1 MVLAQ
6 SHSILA
12 DDGSP
17 LALLRQRRAEADAQ
31 LPRSLVTSSLLA
43 LTFVVAVMMGQV
55 AFRGDARTWREIPIP
70 PIEWPSHEATE
81 VDPVPGG
88 SVPPSAVVDT
98 RGIIKPVEELPPE
111 DVKDV
116 IAPTRSIV
124 QPGGG
129 IADPTGGPVSGTGS
143 GETTAPVEP
152 KWGDFVYYEEAPDL
166 VTPVSP
172 AYPAIAMQAG
182 LEGSVSVRM
191 LVGTD
196 GRVKRAE
203 IDKSSVMFN
212 DAALAAARQWIF
224 TPAKS
229 NGHPVAV
236 WVLLPVEFKLR

>member
-6 SHSILA
+6 SQSILA

-43 LTFVVAVMMGQV
+43 LTFVVAVMVGQL
-55 AFRGDARTWREIPIP
+55 AIRGDTAQWRDVPIP
-70 PIEWPSHEATE
+70 PIEWPSHEVKKVA
-81 VDPVPGG
+81 PIPGG
-88 SVPPSAVVDT
+88 DVPPSDGVDT
-98 RGIIKPVEELPPE
+98 RGIILPVEELPPE
-111 DVKDV
+111 DVEDV
-116 IAPTRSIV
+116 IAPNRSIV
-124 QPGGG
+124 EPGEG
-129 IADPTGGPVSGTGS
+129 IVGPTGKPVAGTGTGGATS
-143 GETTAPVEP
+143 PAEP

-172 AYPAIAMQAG
+172 VYPPIAMQAG

-203 IDKSSVMFN
+203 IEKSSAMFD